1 VAWRDCWRTAMAG
14 VILLQYREF
23 RQSMEQSTSIYLDR
37 DGLGLDAAEISAEL
51 ARLTAEQG
59 PRTDIYGLGGVVEEV
74 EDFFA
79 RELGKERALFMPT
92 GTLANQLAIR
102 ALAGERRRVIV
113 QDMSHVY
120 NDTGDACQT
129 LSNLTLLPLAPGRA
143 TFTWQEV
150 EAAIW
155 RTESGRVAAPIGAL
169 SVESPVRRLSGEMFD
184 RGQMLEICDRARRH
198 GIGLHLDG
206 ARLYIASAYS
216 GISPAEYARPF
227 DTVYVSLWKYFNSLN
242 GAILAGPGEILDG
255 MVATRRMF
263 GGALFQAWPFAL
275 LAKHY
280 ASGYLD
286 HMKNAISVSDA
297 FIAGIDGAGARVERI
312 ANGTNVFRLVV
323 ARERADT
330 LRTRL
335 ARDGIVVSR
344 PFERNGESVF
354 SLLVNESWNRTTGP
368 QLIERFNN
376 ALRD

>member
-1 VAWRDCWRTAMAG
+1 MDKP
-14 VILLQYREF
+14 
-23 RQSMEQSTSIYLDR
+23 TSIYLDR
-37 DGLGLDAAEISAEL
+37 DGLGLSVSEVSAQL
-51 ARLTAEQG
+51 ARLTAG
-59 PRTDIYGLGGVVEEV
+59 HDLSPDVYGLGGTVEEV
-74 EDFFA
+74 ENFFA
-79 RELGKERALFMPT
+79 QQLGKERALFMPT

-129 LSNLTLLPLAPGRA
+129 LSALTLLPLASGRA
-143 TFTWQEV
+143 TFTWREV
-150 EAAIW
+150 EEAVQ

-169 SVESPVRRLSGEMFD
+169 SIESPVRRLSGEMFD
-184 RGQMLEICDRARRH
+184 RSQMIAICEGARRQ

-242 GAILAGPGEILDG
+242 GAILAGPREILDD

-286 HMKNAISVSDA
+286 HMKNAIAVSEE
-297 FIAGIDGAGARVERI
+297 FIAGVNSGAARVERI
-312 ANGTNVFRLVV
+312 TNGTNIFRLVV
-323 ARERADT
+323 AREQAEV
-330 LRTRL
+330 LRIRL
-335 ARDGIVVSR
+335 AREGVFLSR
-344 PFERNGESVF
+344 PFERNGDAVF
-354 SLLVNESWNRTTGP
+354 SLLVNESWNRTTGAR
-368 QLIERFNN
+368 LTSRFLA
-376 ALRD
+376 ALG